1 MPYKYFIKNLVK
13 KSDCNIPSGKI
24 IQERKIDGK
33 RVIKNIAIYNDG
45 FEKHYH
51 ESVRM
56 FTKDELVNSLLGI
69 GFEIDSVFGDFYG
82 SVWQNDFNPSP
93 RIIIIARK

>member
-1 MPYKYFIKNLVK
+1 MIAKGSLNK
-13 KSDCNIPSGKI
+13 
-24 IQERKIDGK
+24 K